1 MRHIPNLL
9 SAFRIILIP
18 FFIYQVIQDNM
29 LAAAIIL
36 IVSALTDMFDGFLA
50 RRFNWITQLGK
61 VLDPTA
67 DKMTQIAVCVL
78 FALRL
83 SQYWVFF
90 AVLMLK
96 DLIILAVSV
105 YLLKNK
111 VAFSGAKWFGK
122 VSTTLFYVSMILIAL
137 IPTLPAWAI
146 YALLISTT
154 VCALVSLTLYI
165 PEFIRHKRRIEPAVE

>member
-9 SAFRIILIP
+9 SAFRIVLIP
-18 FFIYQVIQDNM
+18 FFIYHVIQGNM

-36 IVSALTDMFDGFLA
+36 IISALTDMFDGFLA
-50 RRFNWITQLGK
+50 RRFNWVTNLGK

-67 DKMTQIAVCVL
+67 DKLTQIAVCVL

-83 SQYWVFF
+83 SQYWIFF

-96 DLIILAVSV
+96 DLVILAVSV

-111 VAFSGAKWFGK
+111 VAFAGAKWFGK
-122 VSTTLFYVSMILIAL
+122 VATTLFYVSMILIAL

-146 YALLISTT
+146 YTLLISTT
-154 VCALVSLTLYI
+154 FCAFLSLFLYI
-165 PEFIRHKRRIEPAVE
+165 PEFIRHKRRIEPSAD